1 MREHRYH
8 VYIVASRSKT
18 LYIGM
23 TSALTTRIH
32 QHKDSTYDGFSRQ
45 YNCNR
50 LVYLETHDFVANAI
64 NREKQLK
71 RWSRTKKL
79 ALIDQQNPA
88 WIDLSKSWVEPI
100 EMSH

>member
-8 VYIVASRSKT
+8 VYIVASRSHT

-23 TSALTTRIH
+23 TSALDTRIQ
-32 QHKDSTYDGFSRQ
+32 QHKNGAHEGFSKH

-50 LVYLETHDFVANAI
+50 LVYLETHDDVRITI

-71 RWSRTKKL
+71 RWSRIKKL
-79 ALIDQQNPA
+79 ALIDQHNPA
-88 WIDLSKSWVEPI
+88 WIDLSESWDQPI